1 MSIEEQKLHDNTT
14 IFHFM
19 TCKLILKSVIFLYCM
34 YKIPN
39 TFKLELFLRKK
50 IYRVRWDLK
59 QTKTLNTSFI
69 DNITVLN

>member
-1 MSIEEQKLHDNTT
+1 
-14 IFHFM
+14 
-19 TCKLILKSVIFLYCM
+19 M